1 MYTPVVNW
9 HSPTMIPLVK
19 LFTVIAAASVE
30 LLDKVD
36 KKMAVEDIEVGTVAA
51 IYTIVSSPGHF

>member
-30 LLDKVD
+30 LLDRVD
-36 KKMAVEDIEVGTVAA
+36 EEMAVEDIEVGA

>member
-1 MYTPVVNW
+1 MYTPVVNC
-9 HSPTMIPLVK
+9 HSPTMTPLVK

-36 KKMAVEDIEVGTVAA
+36 KKMAVEDIEVGTVVA
-51 IYTIVSSPGHF
+51 IN